1 MQWINSQ
8 LRQALSLCNPLFT
21 LLAFGNNLTLSSVV
35 RRVCNEMT
43 DKSKVQYGL
52 VNVLHNN
59 SEWID
64 IHSSNSSDSANDCR
78 IESIEYL
85 QDVKRDLSGD
95 KSDTDKGLN
104 AVILVRPDGHIAC
117 ASCIYCDEN
126 LELQLCAIL
135 ENGLLNSLG

>member
-1 MQWINSQ
+1 MKLLRLNNAMDQWSVLEVPHQTSSQSSDKVQASFISLVDISSQ

-78 IESIEYL
+78 RR
-85 QDVKRDLSGD
+85 V
-95 KSDTDKGLN
+95 
-104 AVILVRPDGHIAC
+104 
-117 ASCIYCDEN
+117 
-126 LELQLCAIL
+126 
-135 ENGLLNSLG
+135 